1 MSDGAES
8 DVSPCNI
15 ISQYHWLVTVR
26 RIDFF
31 FVPIAFTIFYL
42 CLCITLLRIR
52 QIIDIRSM
60 TATADKFKV
69 RTLNDSVKFYL
80 PRVEGYL
87 EIVRGMASRYGGMS
101 LIEFDGFFEGK
112 FEPVKYTKVEIHT
125 NDIDEQYMTRAAND
139 IRITL
144 KQKSL
149 AFEYNNKLILV
160 SEA

>member
-1 MSDGAES
+1 
-8 DVSPCNI
+8 
-15 ISQYHWLVTVR
+15 
-26 RIDFF
+26 
-31 FVPIAFTIFYL
+31 
-42 CLCITLLRIR
+42 
-52 QIIDIRSM
+52 M
-60 TATADKFKV
+60 TATGDKFKV
-69 RTLNDSVKFYL
+69 RTVNDSVKFYL

-101 LIEFDGFFEGK
+101 LIEFDGYFEGK